1 MNNDILKIYEFKENV
16 ITNINNSNLPAV
28 IIKYVLKDLVN
39 EIEQIEIKQFEELKA
54 QQNNLKEKEEENG

>member
-28 IIKYVLKDLVN
+28 IIKYILKDLLN
-39 EIEQIEIKQFEELKA
+39 EIEQIENKQFEELKA